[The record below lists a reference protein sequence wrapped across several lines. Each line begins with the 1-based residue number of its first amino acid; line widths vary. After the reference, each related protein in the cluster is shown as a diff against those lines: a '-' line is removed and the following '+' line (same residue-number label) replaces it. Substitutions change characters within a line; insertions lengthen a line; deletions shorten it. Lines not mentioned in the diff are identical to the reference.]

1 MTINDGRLS
10 TPVSIPI
17 IVTMQ
22 YTNGVFLLWLYFLAI
37 LPGAWCVWI
46 IRDKVD
52 GSQPALSL
60 DFLEWAFTVNGIV
73 AIVAGG
79 VAAFAVYV
87 AVYLRD
93 PTWGSSALQ
102 PLTLYGGMF
111 SAFVTTSG
119 LASLTG
125 KKTE

>member
-1 MTINDGRLS
+1 
-10 TPVSIPI
+10 
-17 IVTMQ
+17 MQ
-22 YTNGVFLLWLYFLAI
+22 YPNGLFLLWLYFGAVI
-37 LPGAWCVWI
+37 PGAWCVWVI
-46 IRDKVD
+46 KAKRD
-52 GSQPALSL
+52 GSGSAFSET
-60 DFLEWAFTVNGIV
+60 FLTWASQIDGVV

-79 VAAFAVYV
+79 VSSFAVYM

-125 KKTE
+125 QKS